1 MLPLVAVGLG
11 FVLTGAEDPHHRY
24 GKDDAEWMRWRMG
37 ELCTEEG
44 VYFTGSGNCVNCHA
58 PDPDGEALVDEHG
71 ATVSPVADW
80 QATLMA
86 NSARDPF
93 WQAKVDH
100 EGLVNPAHR
109 ESIENVCTA
118 CHAPQGFH
126 EAHMTG
132 AAGPNGYTMDDLMAD
147 ELGLD
152 GVGCTGCHS
161 IDNDNLAGRSNGD
174 LPINTENVAWGGFEN
189 PWDGL
194 MSGQT
199 GFIPAFGEHMRSSE
213 VCASCH
219 SLYTHTQ
226 DLDGEETG
234 QIFFE
239 QTTYLEW
246 VNSAFNAE
254 NVQCQTCHM
263 PLVEGGAIAA
273 TQPNWLFPQRF
284 GKHHFVGGN
293 AFMLKLMRDN
303 AVQLN
308 LSATSTQFDST
319 IARTTASLQQA
330 TANLNVRQLASSPDE
345 WAFEVEVEN
354 LAGHKFPSGYPARV
368 AFLEFTLV
376 STSGDTL
383 FHSGAWSRENGIA
396 GRDAGWE
403 PHWNE
408 ITEENQVQ
416 IYELVLG
423 DVAGQTTQ
431 VLERAAEVL
440 KDNRLVPRGFSSLH
454 PAYDT
459 VAVGPMASLD
469 ADFNHRLGEEGSGTD
484 RLVYRVPAVDGLP
497 GVEATVRLHYQ
508 AVPAQWVAAMFE
520 FSDQSERIAN
530 FESMYDAADRTPVV
544 VAEQRAMGWPGFDPD
559 GTDWRLAPNPVHD
572 GQLLRLIPAGEE
584 MPLSVELF
592 DMSGRHIR
600 SVELEEMLTGHDVSD
615 LAAGNY
621 LVKLGF
627 AEHFSTVRWM
637 KSLN

>member
-109 ESIENVCTA
+109 EAIENVCTA

-132 AAGPNGYTMDDLMAD
+132 TAGPNGYTMDDLMAD

-330 TANLNVRQLASSPDE
+330 TAILNVRQLASSPDE

-469 ADFNHRLGEEGSGTD
+469 ADFNRRLGEEGSGTD

-615 LAAGNY
+615 LAAGSY

-627 AEHFSTVRWM
+627 AERFSTVRWM

>member
-109 ESIENVCTA
+109 EAIENVCTA

>member
-11 FVLTGAEDPHHRY
+11 FVLTGAEDPQHRY

-109 ESIENVCTA
+109 EAIENVCTA

-319 IARTTASLQQA
+319 IARTTASLQQS
-330 TANLNVRQLASSPDE
+330 TVNLNVRQLASSPDE

-484 RLVYRVPAVDGLP
+484 RLVYRVPAVDGSS

>member
-109 ESIENVCTA
+109 EAIENVCTA

-132 AAGPNGYTMDDLMAD
+132 AAGPNGYTMDNLMAD

-152 GVGCTGCHS
+152 GIGCTGCHS

>member
-109 ESIENVCTA
+109 EAIENVCTA

-319 IARTTASLQQA
+319 IARTTASLQQS

-484 RLVYRVPAVDGLP
+484 RLVYRVPADDGLP

-559 GTDWRLAPNPVHD
+559 GTDWRLAPNPVYD

-600 SVELEEMLTGHDVSD
+600 SVELGEMLTGHDVSD

-621 LVKLGF
+621 LMKLGF
-627 AEHFSTVRWM
+627 ADRFSTVRWM